1 MACLFASG
9 LVKAQSAGDTAGD
22 NAKASSQKAA
32 ASGAAS
38 SELKELKD
46 AISTQQQIQQ
56 ACRGPRPSRQRRS
69 GTCGSRRSA
78 AICRN
83 YQGDST
89 PNFTVTD
96 RGRLVFVRGR

>member
-1 MACLFASG
+1 MDHEDNHAAIRNPRSLLVQLFVMACLFASG

-46 AISTQQQIQQ
+46 AISTQQQQIQQ

-69 GTCGSRRSA
+69 GTCGSRRST
-78 AICRN
+78 AI
-83 YQGDST
+83 
-89 PNFTVTD
+89 
-96 RGRLVFVRGR
+96 